1 MWNQFHRGEGASA
14 TRGGFRRVGVA
25 PVNRIPDA
33 VNAFVAEIR
42 ISERLARDLHYGDI
56 GKTRSLGCSFATV
69 SCRR

>member
-25 PVNRIPDA
+25 PVNRISDA

-42 ISERLARDLHYGDI
+42 IFGAIGTGLALWGYR
-56 GKTRSLGCSFATV
+56 
-69 SCRR
+69 